1 MTVVEQQRQAGGGL
15 ALGSG
20 STVVVKVGGATLG
33 GATFDGGGTL
43 LEEVAALVHAGVR
56 VVLVHGGGPLVT
68 AWLDRLGVPTRFA
81 NGLRVT
87 DEAALE
93 AAAMVLRGLVNT
105 GVVAGLSRQ
114 GVRALGLS
122 GADNGLLRARQRPE
136 LGLVGEVERVD
147 AAMLAQLLDAGTTP
161 VIAPLGLDAAGQVL
175 NINADDVTA
184 AVAAALGAD
193 AALFL
198 TDTPGVRDADGFPL
212 ETLDLVTAERLIADG
227 AIVGGM
233 IPKVRACLDA
243 LAGAHNALI
252 LDGRAPGVLT
262 GLLAGSVAGTTVTP
276 HPPLPQAGPHPSPSR
291 GEGEQQPSSF
301 SQGEGVQQPSSF
313 PPLPCAGEPVGL
325 SAPQSRETN
334 PHGAGVRVPGV
345 REREART
352 YMHTF
357 RRQPLTLV
365 RGQGTRVWDD
375 AGRSYL
381 DLVAGIAVNILG
393 HAHPAVAAAIARQSR
408 TLLHASNLYYTLPQI
423 ELAELLVPMTG
434 MDAVFFTN
442 SGAEANEA
450 AIKIARKWGKRHK
463 DDAYEIITALNSFHG
478 RTLATVAA
486 TGKPA
491 YQAPFAPMPAG
502 FTHVPYNDLDALDAA
517 VGAQTAAVLLEPI
530 QGEGGIYPAAPGY
543 LAAAR
548 RLCDERGALLM
559 IDEVQTGMGRTGT
572 FLACQ
577 GEGVAPDVVTLAK
590 GLGGGVPLGAALARG
605 TANVF
610 EPGDHGS
617 TQGGNPLAC
626 AAGAATLRALEQEN
640 LLEHAASV
648 GAYFMQRLEELP
660 ARGLPVTEV
669 RGRGLMLAL
678 EIDGDAARV
687 VTRAR
692 ERGVLVNNT
701 GPTTVRMVPPL
712 ILSRA
717 EVEEA
722 VAVLAAAL
730 TDVAGEGR

>member
-33 GATFDGGGTL
+33 GATFDGGGAL
-43 LEEVAALVHAGVR
+43 LEEVAALAHAGVR
-56 VVLVHGGGPLVT
+56 VALVHGGGPLVT
-68 AWLDRLGVPTRFA
+68 AWLDRLGIPTRFA
-81 NGLRVT
+81 DGLRVT

-93 AAAMVLRGLVNT
+93 VAAMVLRGLVNT
-105 GVVAGLSRQ
+105 GVVAALARQ
-114 GVRALGLS
+114 GVRAMGLS
-122 GADNGLLRARQRPE
+122 GADNGLLRARRRPE

-147 AAMLAQLLDAGTTP
+147 TAMLAQLLDMGMTP
-161 VIAPLGLDAAGQVL
+161 VIAPLGLDATGQLL

-184 AVAAALGAD
+184 AVASALGAD

-198 TDTPGVRDADGFPL
+198 TDTPGVRGADGAPL
-212 ETLDLVTAERLIADG
+212 GAIDHATAERLIADG
-227 AIVGGM
+227 AITGGM

-243 LAGAHNALI
+243 LAGARSALI
-252 LDGRAPGVLT
+252 LDGRAPSVLT
-262 GLLAGSVAGTTVTP
+262 GLLTGSVAGTTVTP
-276 HPPLPQAGPHPSPSR
+276 HPPTPSPSR
-291 GEGEQQPSSF
+291 GEGEQVVSPLSRA
-301 SQGEGVQQPSSF
+301 QGEG
-313 PPLPCAGEPVGL
+313 L
-325 SAPQSRETN
+325 
-334 PHGAGVRVPGV
+334 GV

-393 HAHPAVAAAIARQSR
+393 HAHPAVTAAIARQSR

-450 AIKIARKWGKRHK
+450 AIKIARKWGKRYK
-463 DDAYEIITALNSFHG
+463 DGAYEIVTALNSFHG

-517 VGAQTAAVLLEPI
+517 IGSQTAAVLLEPI
-530 QGEGGIYPAAPGY
+530 QGEGGVYPAAPGY

-559 IDEVQTGMGRTGT
+559 FDEVQTGMGRTGT

-577 GEGVAPDVVTLAK
+577 GESVAPDVVTLAK

-617 TQGGNPLAC
+617 TQGGNPLAS
-626 AAGAATLRALEQEN
+626 AAGAATLRTLEQEN
-640 LLEHAASV
+640 LLEHATSV
-648 GAYFMQRLEELP
+648 GAYFMERLGELP

-678 EIDGDAARV
+678 EIDGDAAQV

-692 ERGVLVNNT
+692 ERGVLINNT

-717 EVEEA
+717 EADEA
-722 VAVLAAAL
+722 VGVLVEAL
-730 TDVAGEGR
+730 ADVAGEGR

>member
-1 MTVVEQQRQAGGGL
+1 
-15 ALGSG
+15 
-20 STVVVKVGGATLG
+20 
-33 GATFDGGGTL
+33 
-43 LEEVAALVHAGVR
+43 
-56 VVLVHGGGPLVT
+56 
-68 AWLDRLGVPTRFA
+68 
-81 NGLRVT
+81 
-87 DEAALE
+87 
-93 AAAMVLRGLVNT
+93 
-105 GVVAGLSRQ
+105 
-114 GVRALGLS
+114 
-122 GADNGLLRARQRPE
+122 
-136 LGLVGEVERVD
+136 
-147 AAMLAQLLDAGTTP
+147 
-161 VIAPLGLDAAGQVL
+161 
-175 NINADDVTA
+175 
-184 AVAAALGAD
+184 
-193 AALFL
+193 
-198 TDTPGVRDADGFPL
+198 
-212 ETLDLVTAERLIADG
+212 
-227 AIVGGM
+227 
-233 IPKVRACLDA
+233 
-243 LAGAHNALI
+243 
-252 LDGRAPGVLT
+252 
-262 GLLAGSVAGTTVTP
+262 
-276 HPPLPQAGPHPSPSR
+276 
-291 GEGEQQPSSF
+291 
-301 SQGEGVQQPSSF
+301 
-313 PPLPCAGEPVGL
+313 
-325 SAPQSRETN
+325 
-334 PHGAGVRVPGV
+334 V

-393 HAHPAVAAAIARQSR
+393 HAHPAVTAAIARQSR

-450 AIKIARKWGKRHK
+450 AIKIARKWGKRYK
-463 DDAYEIITALNSFHG
+463 DGAYEIVTALNSFHG

-517 VGAQTAAVLLEPI
+517 IGPQTAAVLLEPI
-530 QGEGGIYPAAPGY
+530 QGEGGVYPAAPGY

-559 IDEVQTGMGRTGT
+559 FDEVQTGMGRTGT

-577 GEGVAPDVVTLAK
+577 GESVAPDVVTLAK

-617 TQGGNPLAC
+617 TQGGNPLAS
-626 AAGAATLRALEQEN
+626 AAGAATLRTLEQEN

-648 GAYFMQRLEELP
+648 GAYFMERLGELP

-678 EIDGDAARV
+678 EIDGDAAQV

-692 ERGVLVNNT
+692 ERGVLINNT

-717 EVEEA
+717 EADEA
-722 VAVLAAAL
+722 VGVLVEAL
-730 TDVAGEGR
+730 ADVAGEGR